1 MARACGLRIGPRQFE
16 LVVLDGSP
24 KAPKVVTTLVGALP
38 HDEEAP
44 LDAAA
49 AALKQAVHDHKVPT
63 ENLGVVIEAR
73 QGAFRTLALPLTGD
87 DKIEQ
92 VLRYEVEGDLP
103 QFNIDDV
110 VVDFHVREATEDS
123 SSLLVTAVPKE
134 NVQRAIDLCTAA
146 GFEPLEIELETSALV
161 NAAPAAGLCGLE
173 EAHLLVHVG
182 EESTAVAL
190 VDGGKLREYRV
201 IQTGALVH
209 SPRGEATGEAGTEG
223 AESTELAAP
232 AGAPQL
238 VRAPEVTQRIL
249 RELARTVSAARTVND
264 LVGIHVTGY
273 DLPGLIGADV
283 LGVPVQAL
291 EGFPV
296 DSSSADVPEEFRS
309 VAVAYGAALRQ
320 LGGGLVRARLRRDE
334 LEFTGAFERIELPLA
349 VLVLLLTTFLGVWYM
364 FLEKERSAIDRDLR
378 FVLDSSVNY
387 MMGNPKLGKA
397 GNLEYPSEK
406 LEAYIAAN
414 TGNAGSAEK
423 PEYRTDPQR
432 NLYEQMVYIRG
443 LLQGQQRDLQKQLG
457 QDSDLVQPQSA
468 LKATTL
474 VLDLMAEN
482 SKKYGRTS
490 FRSIKADFRGA
501 TRAGGSVDSVT
512 VTLELCFFAETSTK
526 ATQNFEAFFSD
537 LRSQPWYIDH
547 KSSRSDP
554 ITGAESGVYL
564 PNIVINV
571 DVSKAEEVKS

>member
-24 KAPKVVTTLVGALP
+24 KSPKVVTSVAGVLP

-44 LDAAA
+44 LEAAA
-49 AALKQAVHDHKVPT
+49 AALRQAVRDHKVPT
-63 ENLGVVIEAR
+63 DNLGVVIEAR
-73 QGAFRTLALPLTGD
+73 QGAFRTLTLPLTSPE
-87 DKIEQ
+87 KIEQ

-110 VVDFHVREATEDS
+110 VVDFHVRETSGDS

-134 NVQRAIDLCTAA
+134 DVRRAIELCTAA

-161 NAAPAAGLCGLE
+161 NAAPAAGLCELE

-190 VDGGKLREYRV
+190 VDGGKLRELRV
-201 IQTGALVH
+201 IQTGAQAH
-209 SPRGEATGEAGTEG
+209 TPRVGAAEADGGETG
-223 AESTELAAP
+223 AEDEAAP
-232 AGAPQL
+232 LPALEPGL
-238 VRAPEVTQRIL
+238 QRGDEIARRLL
-249 RELARTVSAARTVND
+249 RELARTVSAARTVNE
-264 LVGIHVTGY
+264 LRGIHVTGFE
-273 DLPGLIGADV
+273 LPGLIGADV
-283 LGVPVQAL
+283 LGVPVLAL

-296 DSSSADVPEEFRS
+296 TEREEGVPEEFRS
-309 VAVAYGAALRQ
+309 AAVAYGAAVRQ
-320 LGGGLVRARLRRDE
+320 LGGGLVKARLRRDE

-349 VLVLLLTTFLGVWYM
+349 VLVLLITTFLGVWYM
-364 FLEKERSAIDRDLR
+364 FLDKERAAIDRDLR

-387 MMGNPKLGKA
+387 MMGNPKLGQA

-406 LEAYIAAN
+406 LQQYIEET
-414 TGNAGSAEK
+414 TGRVGNSEPAV
-423 PEYRTDPQR
+423 YRTDPQR

-474 VLDLMAEN
+474 VLDVMAQN
-482 SKKYGRTS
+482 AKKYGRVS
-490 FRSIKADFRGA
+490 FRSIKADYRNSPRTG
-501 TRAGGSVDSVT
+501 DSVS
-512 VTLELCFFAETSTK
+512 VTLEMCFFAESSTK

-537 LRSQPWYIDH
+537 LRGQAWYLDH
-547 KSSRSDP
+547 TSSRSDP
-554 ITGAESGVYL
+554 ITGNESGVYL
-564 PNIVINV
+564 PNVVIDV